1 MAAELKFLI
10 NAVDNASA
18 TLGKIGRETE
28 KLGGATAKLNAAS
41 RLLGAGAIIAFG
53 AASVKAYAEA
63 EASQIKLQ
71 EAYRKFPAVADVS
84 IQSMRDLNSAIQA
97 KTGSDD
103 DELAAAEAKL
113 AMYNLTGSQI
123 QKLIPIVNDYAIAN
137 GIGVTEA
144 AGKVGKA
151 MLGNAKA
158 LKDVGIDFKATGD
171 KAKDFDAIYTA
182 LEGKVGGAGEA
193 FGESTAGQLKILQ
206 ASFSDLQ
213 EEVGAQLVP
222 ALKTLVDVATPLLGA
237 FGKLP
242 EPVKSVTVL
251 LGAAAAATLLL
262 GPRLI
267 TLGTALQGILPAG
280 AKAAAGLEATTV
292 AAGTSATA
300 TNAATVSVRGLMASF
315 AALAAAATAAIAVTV
330 ALGEANKALQDA
342 MGNGA
347 KSTEQWGQSTRI
359 TSADLAQLKLDMVQV
374 GGQSG
379 TLAAAIKYLGS
390 GDVIGAWTAMRTGG
404 ENVANFDSAMATLV
418 GSGNLDEAA
427 AMVAALGL
435 STDDARDKLPAYT
448 AALDAAGGAA
458 NGMTGPTQTA
468 AQALDDVASKG
479 NGAEDAVKALRDAL
493 DGLRGTQMDS
503 ERATMSVQAAIDKAN
518 ASFTEHGKTLSYD
531 TDAGRA
537 NRQSLMDLAK
547 ASLDAA
553 VAYAQNGESTA
564 SITLKTREAREE
576 FVKTAIKM
584 GYSSDMANHLADSY
598 GLIPSSVST
607 AVEASGIDIVKQK
620 VIEYIATLNNIPAER
635 RTQIIEEYIREERTV
650 RYQRAGG
657 GYISGP
663 GTSTSDSIPAMLS
676 NGEYV
681 IRAAAVSRAGIGLL
695 SDLNDDGVINR
706 ARFATGGFASPAAGL
721 AALQRDTAAL
731 VAAQQQLTQL
741 RTGRASTIGGYA
753 SMGNAFNFGGSG
765 EAAANLQAAQ
775 EAVNMAR
782 TPAERVAALAKLD
795 QAKAAARDA
804 APTAGNLLKGLKAK
818 LGDIK
823 SFYTS
828 LKELR
833 KRGLPLSLLQQ
844 VVEAGP
850 LEGSQMAKALLSA
863 SPKDFAEIIAT
874 QGQIEQFS
882 KASAEYDPLVIR
894 QRGVVNAAVTRARRD
909 ATFVSSVRIDLDG
922 KQVAAALLAY
932 KKAMGN
938 RPLGLG

>member
-18 TLGKIGRETE
+18 TLGKIGKETE

-63 EASQIKLQ
+63 EASQVKLQ

-222 ALKTLVDVATPLLGA
+222 ALKTLVDIATPLLGA

-242 EPVKSVTVL
+242 EPMKAGAVL
-251 LGAAAAATLLL
+251 FAALGAAALLAAPRVLALKRALDESAVAGAAVGKSMGLAAKAFAVYGIALAASSLLVKDATLNTDGLAQSLNDMAESGQAAGVAAQFFGEGGAILQENLKWATGQGL
-262 GPRLI
+262 GGFDRI
-267 TLGTALQGILPAG
+267 TYGLGAVEAALGFTATTSQDAKNQLANLDTYLANLAGSNPA
-280 AKAAAGLEATTV
+280 AAAAGLDYV
-292 AAGTSATA
+292 RQ
-300 TNAATVSVRGLMASF
+300 NA
-315 AALAAAATAAIAVTV
+315 
-330 ALGEANKALQDA
+330 D
-342 MGNGA
+342 
-347 KSTEQWGQSTRI
+347 
-359 TSADLAQLKLDMVQV
+359 
-374 GGQSG
+374 
-379 TLAAAIKYLGS
+379 
-390 GDVIGAWTAMRTGG
+390 
-404 ENVANFDSAMATLV
+404 
-418 GSGNLDEAA
+418 
-427 AMVAALGL
+427 ALGL
-435 STDDARDKLPAYT
+435 SADDVNRIMSGTISALDKTGGAAGTAADGLSLAASST
-448 AALDAAGGAA
+448 NTFEIKAKDADSAAKSLKAALDALGGKALSVDDATSALYSSLDSATQAMADLKGATDKGGTSLNLQTEAGRTAQSALASIAKAA
-458 NGMTGPTQTA
+458 
-468 AQALDDVASKG
+468 DDVATAQAAA
-479 NGAEDAVKALRDAL
+479 GASTDDIRAKQQEARDAFI
-493 DGLRGTQMDS
+493 TAA
-503 ERATMSVQAAIDKAN
+503 RAAGITAA
-518 ASFTEHGKTLSYD
+518 G
-531 TDAGRA
+531 
-537 NRQSLMDLAK
+537 
-547 ASLDAA
+547 AA
-553 VAYAQNGESTA
+553 E
-564 SITLKTREAREE
+564 K
-576 FVKTAIKM
+576 
-584 GYSSDMANHLADSY
+584 LADKY
-598 GLIPSSVST
+598 GLIPDKVVT
-607 AVEASGIDIVKQK
+607 DVIANTVDATNNIDK
-620 VIEYIATLNNIPAER
+620 VIRQVDNLDG
-635 RTQIIEEYIREERTV
+635 RTV
-650 RYQRAGG
+650 TVTVNGVTHNVPNIALHPATG

-676 NGEYV
+676 NGEFV
-681 IRAAAVSRAGIGLL
+681 VRAAAVSRAGIGLL

-706 ARFATGGFASPAAGL
+706 ARFAVGGFASPAAGL

-741 RTGRASTIGGYA
+741 SSSRASTIGGYA

-765 EAAANLQAAQ
+765 DAAANLLAAQ

-833 KRGLPLSLLQQ
+833 KRGLPLSLLGQ

-850 LEGSQMAKALLSA
+850 LEGGQMAKALLSA

-874 QGQIEQFS
+874 QGQIEKFS

-909 ATFVSSVRIDLDG
+909 ATYVSSVRIDLDG